1 MSSSIVANYRK
12 DVGCPNSYHDLVR
25 MLRVKYTAE
34 MAQWP
39 INKLSSMIRAKM
51 ALQMKPE
58 LSWAELKRLFRDG
71 IDAQK
76 GMDNK
81 IKYANEHSLV
91 KTAPYDTFTISY
103 VGNLPWGGISDY
115 VDSVFSI
122 TDGHL
127 LPLSCRF

>member
-1 MSSSIVANYRK
+1 
-12 DVGCPNSYHDLVR
+12 

>member
-1 MSSSIVANYRK
+1 
-12 DVGCPNSYHDLVR
+12 
-25 MLRVKYTAE
+25 
-34 MAQWP
+34 
-39 INKLSSMIRAKM
+39 M

-58 LSWAELKRLFRDG
+58 LSWAELKRLTAFRDG

-76 GMDNK
+76 GRDNK

-127 LPLSCRF
+127 LQELHYLPGKFCLAFQQLVEDKKYLNAFLQVLEEEHLNCEVGEMEAKKLAAIKL